1 MKLPLP
7 VCTLLFC
14 LFLTKATAQENP
26 DLVDK
31 ITSFPSKFLDK
42 LNKKANELEEK
53 LIAKTEKALSR
64 LEKQERKLQKKLA
77 KKDSLLAAQTFGDI
91 EGKYAALRA
100 KLDQG
105 ANLTSKANLNHYI
118 PYLDT
123 LKTSLQFL
131 GDKGDQFFKQ
141 GLLQKDKLD
150 GALASVK
157 GFDDK
162 LSQANAIRDYL
173 KQRRQELREK
183 LGSLGFMK
191 ELKKINKEVYYYSQ
205 QIQEYKD
212 IFKDPQKLE
221 QKAIGI
227 VTRLPFFK
235 EFLAKHSELAALFP
249 NNANYG
255 TPAGLIGLQARVDV
269 QALLQRQLQAGGPG
283 AQQYVQQNIQQAQAQ
298 LNTLKNKINSLGGG
312 GSDREIPDFKPNN
325 QKTKSFWKRVE
336 LGTDL
341 QNTRGTSF
349 LPITSDL
356 GLSVGFRID
365 DRNVFGFGASYK
377 MGWGKDIRRISITHE
392 GIGLR
397 SYLDIKLKGSFFISG
412 GYEQNYRTRFDNI
425 QQLRVTPSNWMQSG
439 LVGVKKK
446 YSIGKKYKG
455 NMQLLFDF
463 LYKTHVPE
471 TQMIL
476 FRLGYGL

>member
-1 MKLPLP
+1 MRLPLL
-7 VCTLLFC
+7 VCVTLLC
-14 LFLTKATAQENP
+14 LNSSKAAAQENP
-26 DLVDK
+26 GLVEK
-31 ITSFPSKFLDK
+31 ITSFPTKFLDN
-42 LNKKANELEEK
+42 LNRKANDLEEK

-64 LEKQERKLQKKLA
+64 LEKQERKLKKKLA

-91 EGKYAALRA
+91 EGKYASLRA
-100 KLDQG
+100 KLNQG
-105 ANLTSKANLNHYI
+105 TNLTSKANLNHYI

-131 GDKGDQFFKQ
+131 GDKGDQYFKQ
-141 GLLQKDKLD
+141 GLLQKEKLD
-150 GALASVK
+150 GALSSVK

-173 KQRRQELREK
+173 KQRRQELKDK
-183 LGSLGFMK
+183 LGGLGFVK
-191 ELKKINKEVYYYSQ
+191 ELKSINKEVYYYSQ
-205 QIQEYKD
+205 QIQEYKN
-212 IFKDPQKLE
+212 ILKSPERLE
-221 QKAIGI
+221 QKAIEM
-227 VTRLPFFK
+227 VTKLPFFK
-235 EFLAKHSELAALFP
+235 DFLAKHSELAALFP

-269 QALLQRQLQAGGPG
+269 QALLQRQIQAGGAG
-283 AQQYVQQNIQQAQAQ
+283 AQQYITQNIQQAQAQ

-312 GSDREIPDFKPNN
+312 SSDREIPDFKANPM
-325 QKTKSFWKRVE
+325 KTKSFWQRLE

-341 QNTRGTSF
+341 QNTSGTSF

-356 GLSVGFRID
+356 GLSVGFKIN
-365 DRNVFGFGASYK
+365 DRNVLGLGASYK
-377 MGWGKDIRRISITHE
+377 MGWGRDIRKMSITHE

-397 SYLDIKLKGSFFISG
+397 SYIDFKLKGSFFISG
-412 GYEQNYRTRFDNI
+412 GYEQNYRTRFDNL

-439 LVGVKKK
+439 LVGLKKK

-463 LYKTHVPE
+463 LYKTHVPQ

>member
-26 DLVDK
+26 GIVEK

-53 LIAKTEKALSR
+53 LIAKTEKALQR
-64 LEKQERKLQKKLA
+64 LEKQENKLKKKLA

-141 GLLQKDKLD
+141 GLLQKEKLD
-150 GALASVK
+150 GALSSLK

-183 LGSLGFMK
+183 LGHLGFMK
-191 ELKKINKEVYYYSQ
+191 ELSKMNKEVYYYSRQ
-205 QIQEYKD
+205 VQEYKD
-212 IFKDPQKLE
+212 IIKDPQKLE
-221 QKAIGI
+221 QKAIEI
-227 VTRLPFFK
+227 VTKLPFFK

-249 NNANYG
+249 NSANYG

-269 QALLQRQLQAGGPG
+269 QALLQQQIQAGGPG
-283 AQQYVQQNIQQAQAQ
+283 AQQYVTQNIQQAQAQ

-312 GSDREIPDFKPNN
+312 GSDRDIPDFKPNN
-325 QKTKSFWKRVE
+325 QKTKPFWKRLE

-341 QNTRGTSF
+341 QNTRGSSF

-356 GLSVGFRID
+356 GLSVGFKLN
-365 DRNVFGFGASYK
+365 DRNIIGVGASYK
-377 MGWGKDIRRISITHE
+377 MGWGKDIRKLSITHE

-397 SYLDIKLKGSFFISG
+397 SYIDFKLKGSFYISG
-412 GYEQNYRTRFDNI
+412 GYEQNYRTRFDNL

-439 LVGVKKK
+439 LVGLKKR

-463 LYKTHVPE
+463 LYKTHVPQ
-471 TQMIL
+471 TNMIL